1 MSRSDSARAFSTLK
15 YLGKQVELEK
25 GYGLLPSPSSD
36 VPLYKSI
43 FELSYDEVTWESLL
57 NLLKR
62 PWFGRLWIMQEIQL
76 ANSKAVLQCGTD
88 QISWYHFRRAIICIF
103 GKKDGV
109 PAEIVY
115 EVSFVAQLTFNLRNI
130 SFVRLAIRSRNR
142 YCSQPADMLYGILGL
157 ASPEVAKII
166 PVNYALPVSEVYK
179 QTFLEYTNL
188 TQRLEMLMFCDELD
202 RLQGSKY
209 HCTHIYLSLSN
220 WWLVLRY

>member
-25 GYGLLPSPSSD
+25 GYDLLPSPSSD

-103 GKKDGV
+103 SKKDGV
-109 PAEIVY
+109 PAEILD
-115 EVSFVAQLTFNLRNI
+115 EVSFVAQLTFNLRNVPFI
-130 SFVRLAIRSRNR
+130 ELLNRSGRQ
-142 YCSQPADMLYGILGL
+142 YCSQPADKLYGILGL
-157 ASPEVAKII
+157 ASPEIAKII
-166 PVNYALPVSEVYK
+166 PVNYTLPVLEVYK
-179 QTFLEYTNL
+179 QTLLEYTSS
-188 TQRLEMLMFCDELD
+188 TQRLDMLMYCDELG
-202 RLQGSKY
+202 RLQGSEY
-209 HCTHIYLSLSN
+209 NCTHRS
-220 WWLVLRY
+220 WLNCYYS